1 MQFREMRGED
11 RLRLG
16 KENKSFV
23 LWFSA
28 RLALLCRCTAKI
40 GCGSEKKTK
49 TSFFVLLFAR
59 LALLC
64 GCTAKIGC
72 VSEKKTKTSFFVLLF
87 ARLALSLQIV
97 CGH

>member
-16 KENKSFV
+16 KENKDFV

-49 TSFFVLLFAR
+49 TS
-59 LALLC
+59 
-64 GCTAKIGC
+64 
-72 VSEKKTKTSFFVLLF
+72 SFVLLF

-97 CGH
+97 CGHWPIWLSPITVL